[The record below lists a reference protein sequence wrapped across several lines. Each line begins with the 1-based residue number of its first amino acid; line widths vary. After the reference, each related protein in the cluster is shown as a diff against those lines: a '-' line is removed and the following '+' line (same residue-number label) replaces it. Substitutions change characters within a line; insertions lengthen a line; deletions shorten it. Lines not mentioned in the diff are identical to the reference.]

1 MPEARAKTV
10 IGKKNPIIAVI
21 ASFFIPGLGHFYSG
35 EESKGT
41 GYLIIAI
48 AFVSLWLFLIQEKQP
63 DMAGPILVAGGACVL
78 LWIGSMYDAYNTAK
92 EINSRIQ

>member
-1 MPEARAKTV
+1 MLETRVKTV

-21 ASFFIPGLGHFYSG
+21 ASFFIPGLGHIYSG
-35 EESKGT
+35 EASKGT

-48 AFVSLWLFLIQEKQP
+48 AFASLWLFLVQANQP
-63 DMAGPILVAGGACVL
+63 DMAGPVLAASGACVL
-78 LWIGSMYDAYNTAK
+78 LWIGSMYDAYKTAK